1 MAEGSSTPEPPRVSR
16 AAPSSLPATSPFQ
29 AATGSARKVLMD
41 ESHINIPL
49 AWLGVVS
56 GPGAAR
62 GQTFVLS
69 PETIIGR
76 TVGDVLLS
84 GDRTVSSQ
92 HAKVR
97 LEPKESGAGSE
108 SVFVIYDLA
117 SANGTYVGRREHLDD
132 DANRIYRRELHNGD
146 YVLLGETTLVFWQA

>member
-1 MAEGSSTPEPPRVSR
+1 MNESR
-16 AAPSSLPATSPFQ
+16 ID
-29 AATGSARKVLMD
+29 V
-41 ESHINIPL
+41 PL

-97 LEPKESGAGSE
+97 LEMKEGSAGGE
-108 SVFVIYDLA
+108 PVYVIYDLA
-117 SANGTYVGRREHLDD
+117 SANGTYVGKRENLDD
-132 DANRIYRRELHNGD
+132 DTNRIFRRELHNGD
-146 YVLLGETTLVFWQA
+146 SILLGETALVFWQA